1 MPVRSKPIQ
10 RDTLRFQFFI
20 GRKPEDTRPG
30 LNRTGNFTV
39 TYTLPFH
46 DDFTV
51 ANLKSHVEKEHDQIT
66 KQATRLTNESKRTER
81 ITVANAVVE
90 SIRSWFSA
98 LVDENVFNE
107 AVVLA
112 MATNTTTHVEVTRD
126 CELSITPQHADSLL

>member
-90 SIRSWFSA
+90 AFGVGSVLWWTKTFSTKPWFWRWQRI
-98 LVDENVFNE
+98 L
-107 AVVLA
+107 
-112 MATNTTTHVEVTRD
+112 R
-126 CELSITPQHADSLL
+126 